1 MYGTARLD
9 IPGSGDIGP
18 SWTDGLSDRLAMLF
32 GRVAAMTLPD
42 QVPVEVTLEDGT
54 SVHIGLDEHGRIELW
69 DDMCEVI
76 R

>member
-18 SWTDGLSDRLAMLF
+18 SWTGGLSDQLAMTL

-42 QVPVEVTLEDGT
+42 RVPVEVTLNDGT
-54 SVHIGLDEHGRIELW
+54 SVHIGLDEHGQIKLSGN
-69 DDMCEVI
+69 VGTA
-76 R
+76 